1 MPFKPPLTFDELRAI
16 SARSPAG
23 SDGRALLWEIKRL
36 QDRLRR
42 VAQYLHGGSSQYGV
56 IYDALITELNG
67 EPAVQDWCADHRDG
81 VPLGMQRNPADGVP
95 DPVRQEVG
103 NSKYQ
108 LPDAIEPV
116 PPMPA
121 A

>member
-1 MPFKPPLTFDELRAI
+1 MFIQLFAMPFKPPLTFDELRAI

-67 EPAVQDWCADHRDG
+67 EPAVQWCKLGTLKHGCVLWRSPPSL
-81 VPLGMQRNPADGVP
+81 VPLICPHSRVVTSDTLGM
-95 DPVRQEVG
+95 PVTV
-103 NSKYQ
+103 
-108 LPDAIEPV
+108 
-116 PPMPA
+116 
-121 A
+121 